1 MDTENLFICACV
13 CVLLSF
19 FGYLAYIN
27 HNDNATMARMVK
39 NGADPIAAHCAV
51 KGVKAENDATCRL
64 AIAN

>member
-19 FGYLAYIN
+19 FGCLAYIN

-39 NGADPIAAHCAV
+39 DGANPVAAYCAV
-51 KGVKAENDATCRL
+51 KGVKAGSDATCRL